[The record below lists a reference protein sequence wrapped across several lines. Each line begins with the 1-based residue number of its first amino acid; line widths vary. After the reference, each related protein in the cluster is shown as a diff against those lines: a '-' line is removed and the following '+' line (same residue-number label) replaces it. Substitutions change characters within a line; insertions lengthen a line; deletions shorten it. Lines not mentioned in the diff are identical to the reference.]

1 MEDELKKKQ
10 VEEEEEGKPFYP
22 NHFLKEVIVA
32 FLLFGVLLSLAILFS
47 FGLEEKANPFQTP
60 EGIKPEWYFLAG
72 YQLLKYVP
80 KILGIVGIGIA
91 LIILLLVPF
100 IERKPEREL
109 SKRRT
114 AWSIGVIILIF
125 AFIFGFLGYISE
137 STRTIFGKRIYFDLK
152 GVPHSAEPAK
162 KDATA
167 PKPAEPEKK

>member
-1 MEDELKKKQ
+1 MDEELKKKQ

-80 KILGIVGIGIA
+80 KILGIVGIGLA
-91 LIILLLVPF
+91 LVVLLLVPF
-100 IERKPEREL
+100 IDKSPEREL
-109 SKRRT
+109 SKRRV
-114 AWSIGVIILIF
+114 AWSLGVIVIIF
-125 AFIFGFLGYISE
+125 ALFFGFLGYISE
-137 STRTIFGKRIYFDLK
+137 STRTVLGKRIHFDLK

-162 KDATA
+162 KEAA
-167 PKPAEPEKK
+167 PQKPAEPKNK